1 MRTQFHSTKADLLT
15 ATQNNSRHLAMVLGG
30 YRTLTALAQQQGLGP
45 AGLQGPDA
53 LAAAAAA
60 GAMPLQAVYGAA
72 AGHLVPGRWPLGYG
86 PHASQLSQPQQV
98 AHMYAAGALEGAG
111 GAYTVHPGHVYQ
123 QGQLVPGW
131 AHEAAAVVAGGGG
144 ISGMPLSMPMPLQ
157 GQGLGVAAAEGAAPA
172 GASGGAQALQ
182 GSAYAGVPFG
192 PGAGAGARRSRGG
205 RGGGAAAAAAAA
217 AAAGAGALEGTQQF
231 QPALTGGA
239 CRFACL
245 LLGYWQ
251 CSNGQLQWPPPR
263 VAV

>member
-1 MRTQFHSTKADLLT
+1 
-15 ATQNNSRHLAMVLGG
+15 MVLGG

-60 GAMPLQAVYGAA
+60 GAAPLQAVYGAA
-72 AGHLVPGRWPLGYG
+72 AGHMVPGRWPLGYG

-98 AHMYAAGALEGAG
+98 AHMYAAGGLEGAAG
-111 GAYTVHPGHVYQ
+111 GYPVHPGHAYQ

-157 GQGLGVAAAEGAAPA
+157 GQGLGAAAAEGAA
-172 GASGGAQALQ
+172 ASGGTQALQ
-182 GSAYAGVPFG
+182 GAAYAGMPFG
-192 PGAGAGARRSRGG
+192 PGAGTGARRSRGG

-217 AAAGAGALEGTQQF
+217 AAAGASGLEGTQQF
-231 QPALTGGA
+231 QPALTGWVCG
-239 CRFACL
+239 FACL